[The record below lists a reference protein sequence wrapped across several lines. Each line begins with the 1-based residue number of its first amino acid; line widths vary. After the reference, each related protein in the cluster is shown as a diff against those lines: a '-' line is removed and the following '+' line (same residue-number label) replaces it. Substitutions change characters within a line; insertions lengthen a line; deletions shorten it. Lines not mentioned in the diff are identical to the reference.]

1 MEKKDFGQ
9 PANNSKD
16 MELKHNQQAAAI
28 KEALSGCIDAEEKT
42 AVLLDALDGEALLVA
57 TYINI
62 TVMNTI
68 NAIEARIYKDERRMA
83 LGVRQR
89 NDETNLV
96 LHSED

>member
-1 MEKKDFGQ
+1 MGKKDFGQ

-16 MELKHNQQAAAI
+16 MELKHNQQAAAAI
-28 KEALSGCIDAEEKT
+28 KEALSACIDAEEKT
-42 AVLLDALDGEALLVA
+42 AVLLDALDDEALLVA

-68 NAIEARIYKDERRMA
+68 NAIEARIYKDEKGWHLEFA
-83 LGVRQR
+83 